1 MTWIGTSE
9 RGGVGFFLSRHP
21 DAFFIR
27 DETDRETDRDDG
39 ARIDRAPYPA
49 PRIRDLVAEG
59 SGSGALRSDG
69 AHGTTRREKARGPV
83 DSRVHCDNDGIAR
96 DARRC
101 ARGSPPAARS
111 PCDPTFIS
119 IRVLDESSIQCHVNF
134 TLKRSSLWHCTGDV
148 VLDAVF
154 PPLGCLLCF
163 EF

>member
-9 RGGVGFFLSRHP
+9 RGGVGFFLSQFRKTP
-21 DAFFIR
+21 KFFIR

-49 PRIRDLVAEG
+49 PRIRDVVAEG

-101 ARGSPPAARS
+101 ARGAARRG
-111 PCDPTFIS
+111 CVGAATEARCALEGMRGARDP
-119 IRVLDESSIQCHVNF
+119 
-134 TLKRSSLWHCTGDV
+134 
-148 VLDAVF
+148 
-154 PPLGCLLCF
+154 
-163 EF
+163 